1 MTSSSRQPWSPLSGL
16 KFLTT
21 AARMGFTAFSEGR
34 LTASPARWLID
45 LRHLY
50 GLMRGSSVQ
59 ASGPPAGGAA
69 PLERDAFIAAAQ
81 QRLASFLRDGRT
93 LDLTPQGQPSV
104 SVLLVL
110 HNRAELT
117 LGCIESLLA
126 QDGVRFEVVIVDNAS
141 TDDTP
146 ALLDR
151 LRGAT
156 TIRSP
161 ENLGF
166 LHACNL
172 AAGSAR
178 GDYLLFLNND
188 TVVHAGTVAA
198 ALETIARDPSIGA
211 VGGRLVFPDGR
222 LQEAGSIIW
231 NDGSCLGYGRGD
243 APWQA
248 RYAFERDV
256 DFCSAAFLLT
266 GRDRFNALGGFDPR
280 YEPAYYEDAD
290 YCVRLWKAGAR
301 VVYNPRAV
309 VTHVEFGSAASAARA
324 VTMQLERRA
333 TFVDAH
339 RAWLAR
345 QPAPQPARP
354 RTASAR
360 ARDGLRILVVDDR
373 VPRRSMGFGFPRA
386 AALVS
391 SLVQL
396 GHSVTLLPT
405 SAGDEDLE
413 RAYVDIP
420 RRVEV
425 VSGDV
430 SQRVRDLFQ
439 ERQGEYDVVLVS
451 RSHNVAM
458 LQARLGPPPAWMR
471 GAAVVYDAEAVTA
484 HREAARR
491 RLHGPPLTEDEA
503 GRLVRDELALA
514 LEAGAVLAVSEAERA
529 AFENVCPGRVHLV
542 GHAVP
547 ATPTASPV
555 ENRRE
560 ILFVGAFHELS
571 PNEDAARWFLTAV
584 LPIVRARLGDTVK
597 VSIIGPDPPEAVAR
611 FAGPGIDVPGPVP
624 DLRQAY
630 DRARVFIAPTRFAA
644 GIPLKV
650 VDAAAHG
657 VPAVVT
663 PLLASQLAWTP
674 GEELLVG
681 DGPQAFAES
690 CIRLFD
696 DAALWA
702 RIRRAALARIER
714 DYAPEVFTAR
724 LGAALD
730 RVTARVEV
738 SPR

>member
-1 MTSSSRQPWSPLSGL
+1 MPLS
-16 KFLTT
+16 
-21 AARMGFTAFSEGR
+21 
-34 LTASPARWLID
+34 
-45 LRHLY
+45 
-50 GLMRGSSVQ
+50 
-59 ASGPPAGGAA
+59 

-81 QRLASFLRDGRT
+81 QRLASFLADGRT
-93 LDLTPQGQPSV
+93 LDLTPPAHPAV

-117 LGCIESLLA
+117 LACLESLVA

-141 TDDTP
+141 TDDTGV
-146 ALLDR
+146 LLDR
-151 LRGAT
+151 LRGVE

-166 LHACNL
+166 LRACNL
-172 AAGSAR
+172 AARAAR
-178 GDYLLFLNND
+178 GDCLLFLNND
-188 TVVHAGTVAA
+188 TVVHPGSVAA
-198 ALETIARDPSIGA
+198 ALDTLARDPSIGA

-243 APWQA
+243 SPWLAP
-248 RYAFERDV
+248 YAFERDV

-266 GRDRFNALGGFDPR
+266 PRSRFTALGGFDPR

-301 VVYNPRAV
+301 VVYDPRAV

-324 VTMQLERRA
+324 VTMQLERRS

-345 QPAPQPARP
+345 QPAPLPARP

-360 ARDGLRILVVDDR
+360 AGQGLRILVVDDR

-391 SLVQL
+391 SLVEL

-458 LQARLGPPPAWMR
+458 LRARLGPPPAWMP

-484 HREAARR
+484 YREAARR
-491 RLHGPPLTEDEA
+491 RLQGAPMTEDEA

-529 AFENVCPGRVHLV
+529 AFDRVCPGRVHLV

-547 ATPTASPV
+547 ANADSIPCREPARDPLRRRV
-555 ENRRE
+555 PRAVAERRRGALVPHRGPADPPRAVRRHREGDNRRPGPAAGGRS
-560 ILFVGAFHELS
+560 LRGAGNRRDWAGSGPAPGLRPGTHLHRA
-571 PNEDAARWFLTAV
+571 DAFRRRNTAEGGGRR
-584 LPIVRARLGDTVK
+584 RAR
-597 VSIIGPDPPEAVAR
+597 
-611 FAGPGIDVPGPVP
+611 
-624 DLRQAY
+624 
-630 DRARVFIAPTRFAA
+630 RAR
-644 GIPLKV
+644 GG
-650 VDAAAHG
+650 DAAAG
-657 VPAVVT
+657 VATGLDARRGPAGWRR
-663 PLLASQLAWTP
+663 PASVRRILHPALR
-674 GEELLVG
+674 GRGAVG
-681 DGPQAFAES
+681 AHPPRG
-690 CIRLFD
+690 
-696 DAALWA
+696 A
-702 RIRRAALARIER
+702 RTHRA
-714 DYAPEVFTAR
+714 
-724 LGAALD
+724 
-730 RVTARVEV
+730 
-738 SPR
+738 

>member
-1 MTSSSRQPWSPLSGL
+1 MSPLSGL

-21 AARMGFTAFSEGR
+21 AVRMAVTALSEGR
-34 LTASPARWLID
+34 LTASPARWLTD

-50 GLMRGSSVQ
+50 GLMREPS
-59 ASGPPAGGAA
+59 ARATPGPPSDAA
-69 PLERDAFIAAAQ
+69 VPLERDAFIAAAQ
-81 QRLASFLRDGRT
+81 QRLASFLADGRT
-93 LDLTPQGQPSV
+93 LDLTPPAHPAV

-117 LGCIESLLA
+117 LGCLESLVA

-141 TDDTP
+141 TDDTGV
-146 ALLDR
+146 LLDR
-151 LRGAT
+151 LRGVE

-172 AAGSAR
+172 AARAAR
-178 GDYLLFLNND
+178 GDSLLFLNND
-188 TVVHAGTVAA
+188 TVVHPGSVAA
-198 ALETIARDPSIGA
+198 ALDTLARDPSIGA

-243 APWQA
+243 SPWLAP
-248 RYAFERDV
+248 YAFERDV

-266 GRDRFNALGGFDPR
+266 PRSRFTALGGFDPR

-301 VVYNPRAV
+301 VVYDPRAV

-324 VTMQLERRA
+324 VTMQLERRS

-345 QPAPQPARP
+345 QPAPLPARP
-354 RTASAR
+354 RPASAR
-360 ARDGLRILVVDDR
+360 AGQGLRILVVDDR

-391 SLVQL
+391 SLVEL

-430 SQRVRDLFQ
+430 SRRVRDLFQ

-458 LQARLGPPPAWMR
+458 LRAKLGPPPAWMP

-484 HREAARR
+484 YREAARR
-491 RLHGPPLTEDEA
+491 RLQGAPMTEDEA

-529 AFENVCPGRVHLV
+529 AFDRVCPGRVHLV

-547 ATPTASPV
+547 ATPTPSPA

-571 PNEDAARWFLTAV
+571 PNEDAARWFLTEV
-584 LPIVRARLGDTVK
+584 LPTLRERFGDTVK
-597 VSIIGPDPPEAVAR
+597 VTIVGPDPPQAVAR
-611 FAGPGIDVPGPVP
+611 FAGPGIDVAGPVP
-624 DLRQAY
+624 DLRPVY
-630 DRARVFIAPTRFAA
+630 DRARIFIAPTRFAA

-674 GEELLVG
+674 GEDLLVG

-690 CIRLFD
+690 CIRLFED
-696 DAALWA
+696 TALWA

-714 DYAPEVFTAR
+714 DYAPQVFTAR

-730 RVTARVEV
+730 RVTARAEV